1 MFGVKAQKILP
12 SEDPWL
18 TRTQH
23 GLELS
28 SEHVV
33 VATGLNRV
41 SKWPS
46 FEGEE
51 GFTGRRI
58 HARGYRD
65 PGPFAGQ
72 RVLVVRMGNTGAEIA
87 LDLSEAGVDSTF
99 SVRGPINIVPR
110 DVLGRPTQL
119 TARMLARLPTDLA
132 DRLGSCSA
140 G

>member
-72 RVLVVRMGNTGAEIA
+72 RVLVVRMGNTGPKSRSISARREWIRPFRCGARSTSSPVTSWAE
-87 LDLSEAGVDSTF
+87 
-99 SVRGPINIVPR
+99 PPN
-110 DVLGRPTQL
+110 
-119 TARMLARLPTDLA
+119 
-132 DRLGSCSA
+132 
-140 G
+140 